1 MGGSFPEALGKP
13 RGLGKPMQH
22 RFFVGI
28 LWLAASLWL
37 AGSAHAQRQMENL
50 NRGLVAVRKNS
61 TQIYLSWRLLG
72 HEAPNLGFNLY
83 RSANGGA
90 ATKLNTAVITAT
102 TDYTDSP
109 GSTNLTNNAYTYF
122 VRPVVNGVEQAASET
137 VALPAAAPQKQF
149 LTLPLRADTGPN
161 GPYTVKFCWVGDLD
175 GDGDYDYVVDRLST
189 LGAYEQF
196 LEAYTNDGT
205 FLWRMAMGPNSLNQY
220 AIEPGSSAI
229 SVGDTDNVT
238 VHDLDGDG
246 RAEVCVRTSNGV
258 TVTNAAGNQVVSV
271 TSADTAQFLSVID
284 GLSGVELG
292 RAPLPNPWAVHGVL
306 TNKAM
311 IAYLDGKRPSV
322 VMYGNNRAD
331 NQDFYRVI
339 NAFDYRNGTLSL
351 RWTWAMD
358 PNVNPGAEGHQI
370 RVADVDNDGKD
381 EICDLGYTLDD
392 NGTQL
397 FVTPLVH
404 GDRFHI
410 ADINPD
416 RPGLETFAI
425 QQNNATMLATAYYDS
440 SNGNMIRK
448 WYSGSMVDV
457 GRGIALDINS
467 VHKGYEMYSTQPG
480 IYNAKGQQIYAN
492 NVWAPEGLWWDGD
505 LGREFIDG
513 AGSGAMSP
521 VINKFN
527 ATTGVTDRVWTMY
540 SDWGAYSI
548 EQAYGG
554 RPTFWGDILGDWREE
569 LVFVQTDCT
578 ALRIYTT
585 TNAATNRLYTL
596 MHNPQ
601 YRCQAT
607 TKGYVQASYV
617 DYYLGFGMPS
627 AVPPAPMVATDL
639 TWSSGNTWDA
649 GASASW
655 KNNAGASAA
664 FSQGNRVL
672 FDISGSNA
680 SSIALSGTLSPA
692 AVSFFNPQDFTLGG
706 SGSLAGSMT
715 LMKSGK
721 GRTILTG
728 SHPFTGAT
736 TIWDGALVVN
746 GQLSASPVTVWGGTW
761 GGSLAMG
768 QTGGRL
774 AGTGTISQPVTLGYR
789 GAITPGSGMGN
800 AGTLQLGSSVTAED
814 GAVLAMDLSN
824 DPSGTTVPSDRIQV
838 AGNLNLSG
846 TVHMV
851 VTALNGSLAPGTYT
865 LLTYAGSLT
874 GSAANIALT
883 LPEGTAHT
891 LNVGSGAITLTVPV
905 TRAAASITWTGGNG
919 GNAWDI
925 ARTINWSRGGSPDT
939 FVSGDS
945 VTFDSS
951 GSANPNVTLNHAM
964 PVGGITVSADTN
976 YTFGGLG
983 SLSGSGGLT
992 KTGTGV
998 LTITTTN
1005 AFTGPVSITGGTLAV
1020 GNLGDGGSPSSIGA
1034 AGTAASNLVI
1044 NGGVLALVGE
1054 QTSTNRSLTLGSLG
1068 GTISVPASNSLQIS
1082 GQLTGAGA
1090 LVKTGAGNLVLAGS
1104 NTHAGGT
1111 FISEGKLV
1119 LASDTANVSGIGTGG
1134 LTLNGGTLQMTDNID
1149 TPSWATSSWSIHVPA
1164 GSAGRLN
1171 ADGRCNLTGAL
1182 TGGGDFTFYT
1192 PYVRTE
1198 VIGNWSAFTGRI
1210 FVIADA
1216 DGGDFRFQSST
1227 GYPAALLDLGAD
1239 VYAYYNKTM
1248 TGNLTI
1254 PIGNLTGNAASQLR
1268 GGLTAGRT
1276 VTYQVGA
1283 RNEDGTFAGVL
1294 TNGTGPVALT
1304 KTGTGTLT
1312 LSGASTYTGATTVSA
1327 GRLRLTGS
1335 TSGSAFTVS
1344 SGGTL
1349 GGSGTLTGNV
1359 SIQAGGAL
1367 ELGAAP
1373 LAIVGNLSFAGG
1385 AVVRAAPGFTPAP
1398 GAYIALTYSGTLS
1411 GTPVFT
1417 WEAPAGSLLTA
1428 TFSTA
1433 TAGQLVITFA
1443 EPPRGPGPITW
1454 TGANGFTWDSSTA
1467 NWTAGAQPAIY
1478 QTGDSPSFTDSGD
1491 ATSAISLPANVSPAA
1506 VAVNA
1511 AKNYSISGAG
1521 QITGTASLAKSGSG
1535 TLTLSGAHTFDGG
1548 TTIHQG
1554 TVAISNAAALGSGAV
1569 TLNGGTWATGALS
1582 PQNAIVV
1589 TAPSVIS
1596 GGDGGG
1602 AHAIRNVSGSADL
1615 TLNATNVFD
1624 LEGDISGFSG
1634 TFYLTGTSSFRLFST
1649 TFDGSAAATFD
1660 LGTRNLSAR
1669 QGSAYKIG
1677 ALAGQTG
1684 SALGMVSSNSS
1695 SSCTYTIGGKN
1706 IDSSFAGVIANGS
1719 TSKLVHV
1726 IKTGSGNLVL
1736 SGASTYTGNTTVSA
1750 GKLTVTGSLAAS
1762 PTTVSAAGSLAG
1774 NGTIGGAV
1782 TCHGTLAPG
1791 NPTGTLTLSNGL
1803 TLSSTAVIEADLGS
1817 TSDLIAVTGN
1827 LTLDG
1832 TVHLSAASGF
1842 SAGTFTLATYTGT
1855 LVNNTL
1861 NIGNVPA
1868 GYAAV
1873 VNTST
1878 IGQVRLVVSA
1888 LNQAPVIASAA
1899 TATPSNVTTTGT
1911 SLAVSATD
1919 DAGEPGLT
1927 YTWSAVGPAAVSFS
1941 PNGTNAAK
1949 NAAALFGAPGSYS
1962 ITVTVADGPGLSVT
1976 STTVVNVIS
1985 TPTQISVSPGSAS
1998 VTVGG
2003 TSSFSAV
2010 VSNQF
2015 GSPIANPTILWSS
2028 TGTGGTINSSG
2039 VYSATAAGGPWQVT
2053 ATSGALSNSAAV
2065 TVVKASAV
2073 ITLQNLSATYDGAP
2087 KPVSVA
2093 TDPGG
2098 LQVVT
2103 TYNGASTPPAAPGT
2117 YTVVATVDDPAHTGS
2132 ASAALVI
2139 IPRSFLSWETANF
2152 SPAQILAGLSAADAD
2167 PDADGLTNL
2176 AEYALGGQPLAFTP
2190 QPAASRDANSVSMTF
2205 QRPAHLGDV
2214 SFHAE
2219 ISSTFQSWEAL
2230 TLEVLNPG
2238 SDPETVRA
2246 TKTFPASPPER
2257 GFIRLRFVK

>member
-1 MGGSFPEALGKP
+1 MH
-13 RGLGKPMQH
+13 H
-22 RFFVGI
+22 RLFVSI

-37 AGSAHAQRQMENL
+37 AVPAHAQRQMEAL

-61 TQIYLSWRLLG
+61 TQIYLSWRLHG
-72 HEAPNLGFNLY
+72 NEPQNLGFNLY
-83 RSANGGA
+83 RSANGGTA
-90 ATKLNTAVITAT
+90 AKLNATPITAT
-102 TDYTDSP
+102 TDYTDTP
-109 GSTNLTNNAYTYF
+109 GSTNLTNNAYAYY
-122 VRPVVNGVEQAASET
+122 VRPVLNGVEQTASET
-137 VALPAAAPQKQF
+137 VSLPVAAPQKQF

-175 GDGDYDYVVDRLST
+175 GDGDYDFVVDRLST

-205 FLWRMAMGPNSLNQY
+205 FLWRMAMGPNSVNQY

-271 TSADTAQFLSVID
+271 SSADTAQFLSVID

-425 QQNNATMLATAYYDS
+425 QQNNATMLATAYYES
-440 SNGNMIRK
+440 GTGNMIRK

-457 GRGIALDINS
+457 GRGIALDINP

-480 IYNAKGQQIYAN
+480 IFNAKGQQIYAN

-513 AGSGAMSP
+513 AGSGALSP

-527 ATTGVTDRVWTMY
+527 ATSGVTDRVWSMY
-540 SDWGAYSI
+540 SDWGNYSI
-548 EQAYGG
+548 SQAYGG

-569 LVFVQTDCT
+569 LIFVQTDYT

-607 TKGYVQASYV
+607 TKGYVQANYV

-627 AVPPAPMVATDL
+627 AVPPPPMVNTDL

-649 GASASW
+649 GVSSSW
-655 KNNAGASAA
+655 QNAAGTTTA

-672 FDISGSNA
+672 FDISGSNT
-680 SSIALSGTLSPA
+680 SSIALSGTLNPA
-692 AVSFFNPQDFTLGG
+692 SVSFFNPQDFTLTGTA
-706 SGSLAGSMT
+706 GSLAGSMT
-715 LMKSGK
+715 LTKSGK
-721 GRTILTG
+721 GRTTLTG
-728 SHPFTGAT
+728 THSYTGAT
-736 TIWDGALVVN
+736 TIWDGALVIN
-746 GQLSASPVTVWGGTW
+746 GQLSSSPVTVWGGTW

-774 AGTGTISQPVTLGYR
+774 AGTGTLSQPVTLAYR
-789 GAITPGSGMGN
+789 GAITPGSGMG
-800 AGTLQLGSSVTAED
+800 AEGTLQLGSSLTAED
-814 GAVLAMDLSN
+814 GAVLALDLSN
-824 DPSGTTVPSDRIQV
+824 DPAGTTSPSDRVQV
-838 AGNLNLSG
+838 AGNLSLSG
-846 TVHMV
+846 TVHIV
-851 VTALNGSLAPGTYT
+851 VTVLNGALSPGTYT
-865 LLTYAGSLT
+865 LLTYGGTLT

-891 LNVGSGAITLTVPV
+891 LSVGSGTIRLTVPV
-905 TRAAASITWTGGNG
+905 TRAPASITWTGGNG

-925 ARTINWSRGGSPDT
+925 AQTVNWSRGGTPDT

-945 VTFDSS
+945 VTFDAT
-951 GSANPNVTLNHAM
+951 GSANPNVTLNHIM
-964 PVGGITVSADTN
+964 PVGGITVSSASNFTLGGSGAISGN
-976 YTFGGLG
+976 GGLAK
-983 SLSGSGGLT
+983 S
-992 KTGTGV
+992 GTGV
-998 LTITTTN
+998 LTLATTN
-1005 AFTGPVSITGGTLAV
+1005 SFTGPVSITGGTLAV

-1034 AGTAASNLVI
+1034 AGTAASNLII

-1054 QTSTNRSLTLGSLG
+1054 QTSTNRSVTLGSLG

-1090 LVKTGAGNLVLAGS
+1090 LFKTGAGNLVLAAA

-1111 FISEGKLV
+1111 FVTEGKLV
-1119 LASDTANVSGIGTGG
+1119 LASDTANVSAIGSGG

-1149 TPSWATSSWSIHVPA
+1149 TSSWSTSSWSIHVPT

-1171 ADGRCNLTGAL
+1171 ADGRCYLSGPL

-1198 VIGNWSAFTGRI
+1198 ITGNWSAFTGRI
-1210 FVIADA
+1210 FVSADA
-1216 DGGDFRFQSST
+1216 DGGDFRFQSSS
-1227 GYPAALLDLGAD
+1227 GYPSASLDLGAD
-1239 VYAYYNKTM
+1239 VYAYYNRTM
-1248 TGNLTI
+1248 SGNLSI
-1254 PIGNLTGNAASQLR
+1254 PIGNLSGSIDSQLR

-1276 VTYQVGA
+1276 VTYQVGG
-1283 RNEDGTFAGVL
+1283 RNEDGVFSGVI

-1304 KTGTGTLT
+1304 KTGTGALT
-1312 LSGASTYTGATTVSA
+1312 LAGACTHTGSTTVSA
-1327 GRLRLTGS
+1327 GRLRITGS
-1335 TSGSAFTVS
+1335 SSGSAFTVQ
-1344 SGGTL
+1344 SGATL
-1349 GGSGTLTGNV
+1349 GGTGSVTGNV
-1359 SIQAGGAL
+1359 TIQAGGAL
-1367 ELGAAP
+1367 ELGASP
-1373 LAIVGNLSFAGG
+1373 LAITGNLTFAGG

-1411 GTPVFT
+1411 GTPVFS
-1417 WEAPAGSLLTA
+1417 WEAPSGSLLTA
-1428 TFSTA
+1428 SFSTA
-1433 TAGQLVITFA
+1433 TAGQLIVTFS

-1454 TGANGFTWDSSTA
+1454 TGANGFNWDTSTA
-1467 NWTAGAQPAIY
+1467 NWTAEAQAAIY
-1478 QTGDSPSFTDSGD
+1478 QTGDSPSFTESGD
-1491 ATSAISLPANVSPAA
+1491 ATSPINLPANVSPAA
-1506 VAVNA
+1506 VIVNA
-1511 AKNYSISGAG
+1511 SKNHTITGTG
-1521 QITGTASLAKSGSG
+1521 QITGTAALSKSGTG

-1554 TVAISNAAALGSGAV
+1554 VIAIGNAAALGTGTV
-1569 TLNGGTWATGALS
+1569 TLNGGTWATINLS
-1582 PQNAIVV
+1582 PQNPILV
-1589 TAPSVIS
+1589 TAPSTIS

-1615 TLNATNVFD
+1615 TLVANNVFD
-1624 LEGDISGFSG
+1624 LEGDVAGFSG

-1677 ALAGQTG
+1677 ALVGQST
-1684 SALGMVSSNSS
+1684 SSLGMSSNNSS

-1706 IDSSFAGVIANGS
+1706 IDSTFAGVIANGS
-1719 TSKLVHV
+1719 TTKRVHIV
-1726 IKTGSGNLVL
+1726 KTGSGNLLL
-1736 SGASTYTGNTTVSA
+1736 SGANTYTGNTTVST
-1750 GKLTVTGSLAAS
+1750 GRLTVTGSLAAT
-1762 PTTVSAAGSLAG
+1762 PTTVAASGTISG
-1774 NGTIGGAV
+1774 NGTIAGAV
-1782 TCHGTLAPG
+1782 TCNGTLAPG
-1791 NPTGTLTLSNGL
+1791 NTVGTITLSNSL
-1803 TLSSTAVIEADLGS
+1803 VLSSTSVIESDMGS
-1817 TSDLIAVTGN
+1817 SSDLIAVIGN

-1832 TVHLSAASGF
+1832 MVNLTATPGF
-1842 SAGTFTLATYTGT
+1842 SAGTYTLATYTGT

-1861 NIGNVPA
+1861 NIGSVPA
-1868 GYAAV
+1868 GYTAS

-1878 IGQVRLVVSA
+1878 IGQVRLVVTA
-1888 LNQAPVIASAA
+1888 LGPPPMTFETWASGHFSAA
-1899 TATPSNVTTTGT
+1899 
-1911 SLAVSATD
+1911 
-1919 DAGEPGLT
+1919 
-1927 YTWSAVGPAAVSFS
+1927 
-1941 PNGTNAAK
+1941 
-1949 NAAALFGAPGSYS
+1949 
-1962 ITVTVADGPGLSVT
+1962 
-1976 STTVVNVIS
+1976 
-1985 TPTQISVSPGSAS
+1985 QI
-1998 VTVGG
+1998 
-2003 TSSFSAV
+2003 
-2010 VSNQF
+2010 Q
-2015 GSPIANPTILWSS
+2015 
-2028 TGTGGTINSSG
+2028 
-2039 VYSATAAGGPWQVT
+2039 
-2053 ATSGALSNSAAV
+2053 
-2065 TVVKASAV
+2065 
-2073 ITLQNLSATYDGAP
+2073 
-2087 KPVSVA
+2087 
-2093 TDPGG
+2093 
-2098 LQVVT
+2098 
-2103 TYNGASTPPAAPGT
+2103 
-2117 YTVVATVDDPAHTGS
+2117 
-2132 ASAALVI
+2132 
-2139 IPRSFLSWETANF
+2139 
-2152 SPAQILAGLSAADAD
+2152 AGLSATTAD
-2167 PDADGLTNL
+2167 PDADGLLNL
-2176 AEYALGGQPLAFTP
+2176 AEYALGAQPLAFTP
-2190 QPAASRDANSVSMTF
+2190 QPSVARDGNSISITF
-2205 QRPAHLGDV
+2205 QRPAHLTDV
-2214 SFHAE
+2214 SYHAE
-2219 ISSTFQSWEAL
+2219 ISSTFQSWEQL
-2230 TLEVLNPG
+2230 TLDILTPG

-2246 TKTFPASPPER
+2246 TKTFLSSPPDR
-2257 GFIRLRFVK
+2257 SFIRLRFVK